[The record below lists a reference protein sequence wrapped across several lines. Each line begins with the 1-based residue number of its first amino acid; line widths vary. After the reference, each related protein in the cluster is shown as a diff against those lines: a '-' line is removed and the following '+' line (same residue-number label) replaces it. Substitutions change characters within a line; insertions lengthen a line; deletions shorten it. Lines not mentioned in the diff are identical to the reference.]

1 MGGSEIRLI
10 LVVERGE
17 RCRGG
22 KNVNTIT
29 RVSESFYIH
38 LVSKGAGAGVL
49 PQCL

>member
-1 MGGSEIRLI
+1 MGGNEIRLNP
-10 LVVERGE
+10 VGERGE
-17 RCRGG
+17 RCRGR
-22 KNVNTIT
+22 KNVNAIM